1 MNRAPEQ
8 PAPGGAAGALL
19 AAAPDPPSDPAENQI
34 RRRLRLGGLE
44 SPLLPLPGVL
54 IIAIGFFVPLAILL
68 GYSFWPT
75 VDGNVV
81 HDWTV
86 GNYTRFFSSGTYWP
100 TLLRSFAFV
109 GLASAVTVVLTF
121 PFAYFVATKVRPQ
134 RRLLWI
140 LVAVIPFWT
149 SYLIRVFAWLNMFG
163 DEGLI
168 NQALTGLGLT
178 HAPVGLFGFDKPA
191 IVITFVYLLFP
202 LCFLGI
208 YISIERMNASMLEV
222 AADLGAKPWRSLLT
236 ITLPIARTGILAG
249 FVLSFITMMGDYATP
264 QLIGGTNGIL
274 YSNLIVNQFN
284 NSVQWGFGSAL
295 AVVLLASIFLLL
307 AILRRSTGKVEAAGE
322 YTMGFA
328 HQRSPLL
335 FAYSLFYLVFLYAPP
350 ALLVVLSFND
360 SDQSG
365 LPFVGFTTRWFGE
378 VFSNQV
384 LIDSLRTSLQVALV
398 AVLASSIL
406 GTLAAVQISRVTGR
420 VRAFNLAV
428 ISVPLFLPPVVLGLA
443 IIIGLNALGVERG
456 LWTII
461 VGHIIL
467 TLPVVTLLVLVR
479 LEGLDRNQE
488 LAAMDLGAKPWRAF
502 FGISVPQ
509 ALPGIVAG
517 AMIAFA
523 LSMDEFILTFLV
535 TGSQQ
540 TLPLYIFGSLRIRVS
555 PDLNAVSALML
566 GASFVLLTV
575 GTLIAFGRDRLRRRD
590 GVGATGLG
598 LAG

>member
-322 YTMGFA
+322 
-328 HQRSPLL
+328 
-335 FAYSLFYLVFLYAPP
+335 
-350 ALLVVLSFND
+350 
-360 SDQSG
+360 
-365 LPFVGFTTRWFGE
+365 
-378 VFSNQV
+378 
-384 LIDSLRTSLQVALV
+384 
-398 AVLASSIL
+398 
-406 GTLAAVQISRVTGR
+406 
-420 VRAFNLAV
+420 
-428 ISVPLFLPPVVLGLA
+428 
-443 IIIGLNALGVERG
+443 
-456 LWTII
+456 
-461 VGHIIL
+461 
-467 TLPVVTLLVLVR
+467 
-479 LEGLDRNQE
+479 
-488 LAAMDLGAKPWRAF
+488 
-502 FGISVPQ
+502 
-509 ALPGIVAG
+509 
-517 AMIAFA
+517 
-523 LSMDEFILTFLV
+523 
-535 TGSQQ
+535 
-540 TLPLYIFGSLRIRVS
+540 
-555 PDLNAVSALML
+555 
-566 GASFVLLTV
+566 
-575 GTLIAFGRDRLRRRD
+575 
-590 GVGATGLG
+590 
-598 LAG
+598 